1 MTQRVTDEQ
10 ARRVIGGAFAF
21 VEPPSAGEH
30 YRDLAAD
37 LLDSRAEIAVL
48 RKVVRVL
55 LDTGERL
62 YDHTKAK
69 AGDVDLVFALR
80 AFNQSLAALATR
92 LKGEK

>member
-1 MTQRVTDEQ
+1 MT
-10 ARRVIGGAFAF
+10 A
-21 VEPPSAGEH
+21 P
-30 YRDLAAD
+30 AD
-37 LLDSRAEIAVL
+37 LLDSRAEIASL

-80 AFNQSLAALATR
+80 AFSQARAAIAAAR
-92 LKGEK
+92 EGKP

>member
-1 MTQRVTDEQ
+1 MRITDEQ

-37 LLDSRAEIAVL
+37 LLDSRAEIASL

-55 LDTGERL
+55 LDTGESL

-69 AGDVDLVFALR
+69 AGDVDLMFALR
-80 AFNQSLAALATR
+80 AFRLARAALAAV
-92 LKGEK
+92 GEGKP